1 MNKKD
6 KIRIVVNIAIAI
18 MVFGAWL
25 DMLFFAEGTLAEVGV
40 RSLKYFTIQS
50 NLLAGI
56 AAIIWLA
63 RCRKGV
69 SKAVESFKYVA
80 AASVALTF
88 ITVMTFLGPMYGY
101 PEMLVGANL
110 WLHLVVPV
118 VAIAEVIFL
127 SDVEYTRKD
136 NNLVLIP
143 LAIYGT
149 GYLANNIINGIG
161 EGAGTNDWYLF
172 LTWGYPVGFVI
183 FAVLFLVTWL
193 MAFGMRIARQRIAGS
208 RRNR

>member
-1 MNKKD
+1 MKK
-6 KIRIVVNIAIAI
+6 KIRIVVNICLAV

-50 NLLAGI
+50 NLLVGI
-56 AAIIWLA
+56 AAVIWLA
-63 RCRKGV
+63 HCKKGV

-80 AASVALTF
+80 AAAVALTF

-110 WLHLVVPV
+110 WLHLIVPV
-118 VAIAEVIFL
+118 AAIAEIIFL
-127 SDVEYTRKD
+127 SDAEYTRRD
-136 NNLVLIP
+136 NNLAILP

-149 GYLANNIINGIG
+149 FYLANNVINGIG
-161 EGAGTNDWYLF
+161 EWPDTNDWYLF
-172 LTWGYPVGFVI
+172 LTWGYPIGFVI
-183 FAVLFLVTWL
+183 FALLFLVTWL
-193 MAFGMRIARQRIAGS
+193 MAFGMRKAR
-208 RRNR
+208 RRS

>member
-1 MNKKD
+1 MKK
-6 KIRIVVNIAIAI
+6 KIRIGVNIAIAI

-25 DMLFFAEGTLAEVGV
+25 EMMFFAEGTLAEVGV
-40 RSLKYFTIQS
+40 RSLKYFTMQS
-50 NLLAGI
+50 NLLAGV
-56 AAIIWLA
+56 AAIIWLVYI
-63 RCRKGV
+63 RKGG
-69 SKAVESFKYVA
+69 SKAVETLKLVA

-118 VAIAEVIFL
+118 AAIAEVIFL
-127 SDVEYTRKD
+127 SDAEYTRRD

-149 GYLANNIINGIG
+149 GYLANNLINGIG
-161 EGAGTNDWYLF
+161 EGLDTNDWYLF

-193 MAFGMRIARQRIAGS
+193 MAFGMIKAQRRINGS
-208 RRNR
+208 GRNQ